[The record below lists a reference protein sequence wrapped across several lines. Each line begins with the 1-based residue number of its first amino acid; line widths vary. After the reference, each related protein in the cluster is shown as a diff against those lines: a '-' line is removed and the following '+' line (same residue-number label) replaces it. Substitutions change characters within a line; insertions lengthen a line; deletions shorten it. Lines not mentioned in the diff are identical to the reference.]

1 MKSAAVEIV
10 DQHILQDLRT
20 FRTCEAGNF
29 LQYLFSYTERDLQMD
44 GNETAKQARL
54 DKGTDTLLD
63 AYRILVA
70 DSRAGETSYYHPFCL
85 LANHVL
91 ELTTQS
97 SPKIT
102 FCRNDTSP
110 IRGEKDN
117 TRCPDV
123 VCVSSDHPTVQD
135 GAWKACSK
143 SGPSIN
149 FEWMDVL
156 HVFEFKLGALS
167 SKLRGTETLRPP
179 EPGEEEEVEDSSAIP
194 ILSTA
199 SSQFSSPMVSDQAD
213 GEMPKPPTN
222 PKKCRN
228 IDPEGQ
234 HSKRQKTI
242 RRDYVK
248 QCCRYAIDVM
258 SKVENRTH
266 FISALVAGANVW
278 ICYYDRSGTV
288 YSKSINLNTD
298 DGFYQLILLV
308 MGLNNLDYASRGFC
322 QRMIKQPAVSDASSA
337 SWTITISNLTFA
349 LSKTLEWKRPYG
361 LLGRGTRVFQGKLIN
376 DVSGKVYAIKTS
388 WPSKKRTSEVDIII
402 TAKERLRDLL
412 KDLTF
417 RTDNNV
423 GDDLLQRLPSHYWS
437 EDIQDMGINNRVRKF
452 MRNSDYEVRIHRVI
466 VFDMLYPIYELT
478 DVRQF
483 MQAYR
488 DIFQGAFSDHHL
500 ILYKTDDITKCI
512 TSYGPKVCTTAI
524 SVLGTSCT
532 ARTRMG
538 SSSVGSSMTGI

>member
-1 MKSAAVEIV
+1 
-10 DQHILQDLRT
+10 
-20 FRTCEAGNF
+20 
-29 LQYLFSYTERDLQMD
+29 MD

-135 GAWKACSK
+135 DAWKACSK

-213 GEMPKPPTN
+213 
-222 PKKCRN
+222 
-228 IDPEGQ
+228 
-234 HSKRQKTI
+234 
-242 RRDYVK
+242 
-248 QCCRYAIDVM
+248 
-258 SKVENRTH
+258 
-266 FISALVAGANVW
+266 
-278 ICYYDRSGTV
+278 
-288 YSKSINLNTD
+288 
-298 DGFYQLILLV
+298 
-308 MGLNNLDYASRGFC
+308 
-322 QRMIKQPAVSDASSA
+322 
-337 SWTITISNLTFA
+337 
-349 LSKTLEWKRPYG
+349 
-361 LLGRGTRVFQGKLIN
+361 
-376 DVSGKVYAIKTS
+376 
-388 WPSKKRTSEVDIII
+388 
-402 TAKERLRDLL
+402 
-412 KDLTF
+412 
-417 RTDNNV
+417 
-423 GDDLLQRLPSHYWS
+423 
-437 EDIQDMGINNRVRKF
+437 
-452 MRNSDYEVRIHRVI
+452 
-466 VFDMLYPIYELT
+466 
-478 DVRQF
+478 
-483 MQAYR
+483 
-488 DIFQGAFSDHHL
+488 
-500 ILYKTDDITKCI
+500 
-512 TSYGPKVCTTAI
+512 
-524 SVLGTSCT
+524 
-532 ARTRMG
+532 
-538 SSSVGSSMTGI
+538 